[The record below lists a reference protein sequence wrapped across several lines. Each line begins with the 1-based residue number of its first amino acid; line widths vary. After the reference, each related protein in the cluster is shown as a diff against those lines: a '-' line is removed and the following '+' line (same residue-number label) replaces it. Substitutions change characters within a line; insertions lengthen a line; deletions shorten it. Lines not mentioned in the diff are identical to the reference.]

1 MIGLETLVYAVLYLI
16 VGGLIFWLL
25 DWLLGYVGVPEPFH
39 KIARVVLA
47 VAAVLFVISV
57 LLWLI
62 GFPLIRMGPPR
73 VAAAAILCGCNPDC
87 ICTIGQPNP
96 CKCTLLGGRCSEGCE
111 CPVQSA
117 QCCNHR

>member
-1 MIGLETLVYAVLYLI
+1 VDSSPLVAVVAMERYTGSDTDARRNGATMIALDTLIYAVLYLI

-25 DWLLGYVGVPEPFH
+25 EWLLGYVGVPEPFH

-62 GFPLIRMGPPR
+62 GFPLVR
-73 VAAAAILCGCNPDC
+73 V
-87 ICTIGQPNP
+87 
-96 CKCTLLGGRCSEGCE
+96 GR
-111 CPVQSA
+111 P
-117 QCCNHR
+117 